1 MLAPYRGGVMAQQ
14 TDRPSAGQRGVVAPP
29 VWPGRL
35 DPEARALLD
44 AFDAQGVQ
52 PFDRMS
58 VLQAR
63 ASVAAST
70 RIQGPRPD
78 VASVR
83 DLLAPAGA
91 GRLPVRVYHPEPGR
105 LLPLLV
111 YLHGGGFVT
120 GSVAV
125 ADRACRA
132 LAVSAGCVVVSV
144 EYRLAPESPFPG
156 PLDDA
161 VAAVRWAAAECAAL
175 GGDVGRLVVA
185 GDSAGGAL
193 AAAAVR
199 VLRDGGGP
207 TVGRQLLVYP
217 TLAPVRG
224 RSTLSLDQNGEGY
237 SLTRG
242 ALEWFWDH
250 HLARPEDATDPLA
263 APLLAGDADL
273 VGLPA
278 ATVVVAE
285 FDPLRDDGLAYAD
298 RLAAAGV
305 DVTVH
310 RVPGT
315 IHGFWWMAGALGQAG
330 QLTAWLG
337 EHLRAGWEQ
346 SA

>member
-1 MLAPYRGGVMAQQ
+1 VSDER
-14 TDRPSAGQRGVVAPP
+14 
-29 VWPGRL
+29 WPGEL
-35 DPEARALLD
+35 HPEARALLD

-63 ASVAAST
+63 VSVAAST
-70 RIQGPRPD
+70 RVQGPRPE
-78 VASVR
+78 VADVR
-83 DLLAPAGA
+83 DLLVPAGA
-91 GRLPVRVYHPEPGR
+91 GRLPVRVYRPVPGEVR
-105 LLPLLV
+105 PVLV

-132 LAVSAGCVVVSV
+132 LALAAGCVVVSV

-161 VAAVRWAAAECAAL
+161 VAAVRWVAARAGEL
-175 GGDVGRLVVA
+175 GVDAGRLVVA

-199 VLRDGGGP
+199 VLRDEGGP
-207 TVGRQLLVYP
+207 AVARQLLVYP

-224 RSTLSLDQNGEGY
+224 RTTPSLEENGEGY

-263 APLLAGDADL
+263 APLLAAEADL
-273 VGLPA
+273 AGLPP

-285 FDPLRDDGLAYAD
+285 FDPLRDDGIAYAE

-305 DVTVH
+305 DVTLH
-310 RVPGT
+310 RVPGA
-315 IHGFWWMAGALGQAG
+315 IHGFWWMAGALSQAG
-330 QLTAWLG
+330 ELTAWLG
-337 EHLRAGWEQ
+337 GHLRATWDQ
-346 SA
+346 PA